1 MALALDAS
9 RGGGLVPQ
17 ARLGNPAAAPF
28 ADPVGTFPKALE
40 GPLDLFPVLVQEVHQ
55 QVAGL
60 AVGQGLRQVRLLGNP
75 CDHAAGGGEAPGE
88 AEGLGLGLGQGA
100 GVGGTKVMSKV
111 RSRPG
116 GLWLAWE
123 RSVYLQVPG

>member
-1 MALALDAS
+1 MITTWWGVKAIRRPSRRRAASTALPQEIVS
-9 RGGGLVPQ
+9 RAEVFRFDSAHP
-17 ARLGNPAAAPF
+17 ARLLESPRWY
-28 ADPVGTFPKALE
+28 VEMIMKAKSPE
-40 GPLDLFPVLVQEVHQ
+40 H
-55 QVAGL
+55 GL
-60 AVGQGLRQVRLLGNP
+60 
-75 CDHAAGGGEAPGE
+75 AAGGGEAPGE